1 MPENNNKDKNTQ
13 RVLYGTDKEKY
24 LVLGDAITG
33 HIVNSMWGV
42 WLQRLETLGMTT
54 FYINFFS

>member
-42 WLQRLETLGMTT
+42 
-54 FYINFFS
+54 